1 MKSRSLKQNIKDW
14 VALNS
19 DDVNYQCALDIIL
32 NYGVVLNNAE
42 LDSLIKKIKPKGV
55 IRVCVQEQLPTVR
68 VDPYRIKNYYWT
80 LTDPYN

>member
-32 NYGVVLNNAE
+32 NHGVVLNHAE
-42 LDSLIKKIKPKGV
+42 LDSLIKEIKHKKTMDDV
-55 IRVCVQEQLPTVR
+55 
-68 VDPYRIKNYYWT
+68 YRIKNHYWT